1 MNLLA
6 PLASQAGGYQ
16 WCKGKDGQP
25 LAVFPDTQDPD
36 YLAILQAVQAAGAR
50 QAQAGRYDLPGW
62 RPNEHYVRWMKRFGI
77 LPESCDPAKDPIDP
91 FETDAAY
98 WRSLW
103 HRPGVDGIASW
114 ADRD

>member
-103 HRPGVDGIASW
+103 HRPGVDRIASW